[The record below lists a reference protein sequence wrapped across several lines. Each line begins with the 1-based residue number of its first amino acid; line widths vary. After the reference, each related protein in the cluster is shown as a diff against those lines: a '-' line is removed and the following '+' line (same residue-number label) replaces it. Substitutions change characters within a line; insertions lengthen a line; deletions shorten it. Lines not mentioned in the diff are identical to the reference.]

1 MVLMGVMAPLAGVP
15 LQSPVT
21 RQITPGSN
29 WKAMACN
36 RRAMASSMASDGV
49 EPLNGSSSHGHNV
62 PKAKPFNQSR
72 ISRLLREPS
81 LLEKADQALAERC
94 THLEGDEAYR
104 CWEALF
110 EFEDIKEAYQGEC
123 DTATGDNRASACRPL
138 ERFQNL
144 VRQSGRYL
152 QPLNLVKALPDI
164 SETFLIHSFIHS
176 SIHCSLTSAFLFLTS
191 GYFFF
196 ECLDRHCSRIF
207 HFSKNRSLTLKQQ
220 DQLFF

>member
-1 MVLMGVMAPLAGVP
+1 M
-15 LQSPVT
+15 
-21 RQITPGSN
+21 
-29 WKAMACN
+29 
-36 RRAMASSMASDGV
+36 
-49 EPLNGSSSHGHNV
+49 
-62 PKAKPFNQSR
+62 
-72 ISRLLREPS
+72 
-81 LLEKADQALAERC
+81 
-94 THLEGDEAYR
+94 HLEGDEAYR

-110 EFEDIKEAYQGEC
+110 EFEDIKVPFPILLAMVMIWTPFLAELKSFSCSTLNCLIRVPLHSQEAYQGEC

-152 QPLNLVKALPDI
+152 QPLNLVEALPDI
-164 SETFLIHSFIHS
+164 SETFLIHSLLF
-176 SIHCSLTSAFLFLTS
+176 LFLFLTS

-196 ECLDRHCSRIF
+196 ECFDRHCSRIF

>member
-1 MVLMGVMAPLAGVP
+1 M
-15 LQSPVT
+15 
-21 RQITPGSN
+21 
-29 WKAMACN
+29 
-36 RRAMASSMASDGV
+36 
-49 EPLNGSSSHGHNV
+49 
-62 PKAKPFNQSR
+62 
-72 ISRLLREPS
+72 
-81 LLEKADQALAERC
+81 
-94 THLEGDEAYR
+94 HLEGDEAYR

-110 EFEDIKEAYQGEC
+110 EFEDIKVPFPILLAMVMIWTPFLAELKSFSCSTLNCLIRVPLHSQEAYQGEC

-207 HFSKNRSLTLKQQ
+207 HFSKNRSLTLNNKINC
-220 DQLFF
+220 FPRAFICY

>member
-1 MVLMGVMAPLAGVP
+1 LHS
-15 LQSPVT
+15 Q
-21 RQITPGSN
+21 
-29 WKAMACN
+29 
-36 RRAMASSMASDGV
+36 
-49 EPLNGSSSHGHNV
+49 
-62 PKAKPFNQSR
+62 
-72 ISRLLREPS
+72 
-81 LLEKADQALAERC
+81 
-94 THLEGDEAYR
+94 
-104 CWEALF
+104 
-110 EFEDIKEAYQGEC
+110 EAYQGEC

-164 SETFLIHSFIHS
+164 SETFLIHSLLF
-176 SIHCSLTSAFLFLTS
+176 LFLFLTS

-196 ECLDRHCSRIF
+196 ECFDRHCSRIF